1 MPRGSAVGT
10 LVVGPRAVKRAF
22 GMKKAIGVMEEMLRK
37 GATEIQSQPARTILK
52 VDQDSF
58 ILTMPAYSSN
68 LRRYAVK
75 TVTEFKKN
83 PEKNNLPV
91 QGGSILLI
99 DCDDSRVLAMLDSPT
114 VTEVRTGALTG
125 LATRILSRPESR
137 RVGVVGSGKEA
148 RTHLEAVCTVRG
160 IKEAKVASKN
170 PSHAKQFAEEMSQKL
185 DIRVDAVGTPREAA
199 GGADVVIAATSSA
212 TPVLSSEDISDGCHI
227 NSIGTLPDR
236 RELSSDLIS
245 RASVFVDT
253 RAGVMR
259 EAGDVIQAVKEGKF
273 SDAMVKGDL
282 AELVL
287 SKRPGR
293 SRPSEVTLFKSVGF
307 ALADVYSASYI
318 YDKILQNRHSWGDL
332 GVTEMPP
339 IS

>member
-1 MPRGSAVGT
+1 M
-10 LVVGPRAVKRAF
+10 VVGPRAVKSAF
-22 GMKKAIGVMEEMLRK
+22 SMKEAIGVVEEMLGK
-37 GATEIQSQPARTILK
+37 GAAEIQSQPARTILK

-58 ILTMPAYSSN
+58 ILTMPAYSSI
-68 LRRYAVK
+68 LGRYAVK
-75 TVTEFKKN
+75 IVTEFKMN

-99 DCDDSRVLAMLDSPT
+99 DCDDSRVLALLDSPT

-148 RTHLEAVCTVRG
+148 RTHLEAVYTVRG

-185 DIRVDAVGTPREAA
+185 DIRVDAVGTPGEAA

-259 EAGDVIQAVKEGKF
+259 EAGDIIQAVREGKF
-273 SDAMVKGDL
+273 SEAMVKGDL

-287 SKRPGR
+287 SKSPGR
-293 SRPSEVTLFKSVGF
+293 SNPNEVTLFKSVGF
-307 ALADVYSASYI
+307 ALADVYSASYV
-318 YDKILQNRHSWGDL
+318 YDKILEKKEDWGDL
-332 GVTEMPP
+332 GVIEMPP
-339 IS
+339 TS

>member
-1 MPRGSAVGT
+1 VPQGNDIGT
-10 LVVGPRAVKRAF
+10 LMVGAKAVKSAF
-22 GMKKAIGVMEEMLRK
+22 GMKEAIGVVEEMFRK
-37 GATEIQSQPARTILK
+37 GATEIQSQPARSVLK
-52 VDQDSF
+52 VGQDSF

-75 TVTEFKKN
+75 IVTEFKKN

-137 RVGVVGSGKEA
+137 RGGVVGSGKEA
-148 RTHLEAVCTVRG
+148 RTHLEAVCAVRG

-170 PSHAKQFAEEMSQKL
+170 PLHAKLFAEEMSKKL

-199 GGADVVIAATSSA
+199 GGADVVIAATSAA
-212 TPVLSSEDISDGCHI
+212 TPVLDSEDISDGCHI

-236 RELSSDLIS
+236 MELGSDLIS

-253 RAGVMR
+253 RAGVMK
-259 EAGDVIQAVKEGKF
+259 EAGDVMQAVKEGKF
-273 SDAMVKGDL
+273 SDAMIKADL

-293 SRPSEVTLFKSVGF
+293 SSPSEVTLFKSVGF

-318 YDKILQNRHSWGDL
+318 YGRILQKEHDWRDI
-332 GVTEMPP
+332 GVVEMSP